1 MKEKNVKMTD
11 DLLSLRHNYADL
23 NRYYEEKTKAYED
36 LIQKQRAERDY
47 TYRVKQDL
55 SAANKELAMRVE
67 ERNMALSAERQWK
80 NLYEDIKKD
89 KQEAMRRLQEL
100 QLRVN
105 SMEHQVEETIA
116 ICGEKVNEERM
127 RLMAAEERH
136 QAVITRVRDYMD
148 QQEKDVVHWRR
159 NFSQLA
165 ALANGAIT
173 DIPRML
179 READAATFRDPPQE
193 VQIFLDHCKWL
204 VEQMKILIA
213 RDRD

>member
-1 MKEKNVKMTD
+1 MKEKNVKMAD

-23 NRYYEEKTKAYED
+23 NRYYEEKVKAYEG
-36 LIQKQRAERDY
+36 LIQKQKAERNY
-47 TYRVKQDL
+47 THRIKQDL

-80 NLYEDIKKD
+80 NLYEDIKRD
-89 KQEAMRRLQEL
+89 KQEAPRRLQEL
-100 QLRVN
+100 QLQVN

-116 ICGEKVNEERM
+116 ICGEKVNEECM
-127 RLMAAEERH
+127 RLMVAEERH
-136 QAVITRVRDYMD
+136 QAAMTRVRDRLD
-148 QQEKDVVHWRR
+148 QQEKDVAHWRR

-165 ALANGAIT
+165 TLANGAIA
-173 DIPRML
+173 DVPRML
-179 READAATFRDPPQE
+179 REVDAVTFRDPPQE

-213 RDRD
+213 RARD

>member
-1 MKEKNVKMTD
+1 
-11 DLLSLRHNYADL
+11 
-23 NRYYEEKTKAYED
+23 
-36 LIQKQRAERDY
+36 
-47 TYRVKQDL
+47 
-55 SAANKELAMRVE
+55 MRIE
-67 ERNMALSAERQWK
+67 ERNMALSTERQWK

-116 ICGEKVNEERM
+116 ICGEKVNEERI

-136 QAVITRVRDYMD
+136 QAVVTRVRDYMD

-159 NFSQLA
+159 NFSQLV

-173 DIPRML
+173 NIPRML
-179 READAATFRDPPQE
+179 READAATFRDPPQQ
-193 VQIFLDHCKWL
+193 VQTFLDHCKWL